1 MILAYVKGFL
11 VLFLLIKV
19 LLYFVPKNVFGK
31 YIAFFAGVILVI
43 GMLYPLMQFW
53 GQEEVVLE
61 KLEQEAWEERILEI
75 TAEAKQMQDSGK
87 RLMEEKYQNLIEEP
101 EDEIVVDT
109 ISVKIVDKMQAGEMD
124 E

>member
-19 LLYFVPKNVFGK
+19 LLYFIPKNVFGK

-61 KLEQEAWEERILEI
+61 KLEQEAWEERILKI

-101 EDEIVVDT
+101 EDVIVVDT
-109 ISVKIVDKMQAGEMD
+109 ISVKIEDKMQAGEMD

>member
-61 KLEQEAWEERILEI
+61 KLEQEAWEERILKI

>member
-61 KLEQEAWEERILEI
+61 KLEQDAWEERILKI

-101 EDEIVVDT
+101 EDVIVVDT
-109 ISVKIVDKMQAGEMD
+109 ISVKIEDKMQAGEMD

>member
-43 GMLYPLMQFW
+43 GMLYPLMQFL

-61 KLEQEAWEERILEI
+61 KLEQEAWEERILKI